1 MTLLK
6 QPNVKEL
13 FFKDFPK
20 LIDLSVTGG
29 PRSNFPLNLIFWDLV
44 KTDLDLTKDNLHLSA
59 SKLIRQQIDKAA
71 N

>member
-13 FFKDFPK
+13 FFKDFPI

-44 KTDLDLTKDNLHLSA
+44 KTDLDLTKDDLHLFF
-59 SKLIRQQIDKAA
+59 LENWLDQPA

>member
-1 MTLLK
+1 MR
-6 QPNVKEL
+6 V
-13 FFKDFPK
+13 

-44 KTDLDLTKDNLHLSA
+44 KTDLDLTKDDLHLFF
-59 SKLIRQQIDKAA
+59 LENWLDQPA